1 MNAQL
6 ELTML
11 NENRNQQKAKITQL
25 FIELQQLQQ
34 KYLLISGKNIQAQ
47 NSTLSQNQNLI
58 VQYKKTGNLFSK
70 FRTEIIVQFTMYLNV
85 KQILQLRKVN
95 KLFNLIICSSLPTR
109 IIQYQTLLE
118 NIQNS
123 FKNIPTTINKI
134 PDDYQME
141 QNALIDWEEVW
152 SFKEINK
159 IYGSKELE
167 PEIFQVFKFMY
178 ISIYPDFPEDINLD
192 KIKKM
197 LTRESLRYDLP
208 EWSRILTEKQ
218 ISALQDVMLLDAQ
231 KINAQYKFSG
241 YVCLYLQRYVKY
253 TKTDS
258 FKFLVQSS
266 ELRKREKQI
275 QERLQILNKLNKKI
289 NK

>member
-6 ELTML
+6 DLTVL
-11 NENRNQQKAKITQL
+11 YENQNQQKAKITQL
-25 FIELQQLQQ
+25 FIELHEVQQQLQ
-34 KYLLISGKNIQAQ
+34 LISHKNSQAK
-47 NSTLSQNQNLI
+47 NSALPQNQNLI
-58 VQYKKTGNLFSK
+58 VQQKKTGNLFTK
-70 FRTEIIVQFTMYLNV
+70 FRTEIIVHFTMYLNV

-95 KLFNLIICSSLPTR
+95 QLFNQIICQSLPTR
-109 IIQYQTLLE
+109 IIQYQNILE
-118 NIQNS
+118 NIQNT
-123 FKNIPTTINKI
+123 FKSIPTTINKI
-134 PDDYQME
+134 PDDYHLE

-178 ISIYPDFPEDINLD
+178 ISIYPDFPEDITLE

-208 EWSRILTEKQ
+208 EWNKILTEKQ

-231 KINAQYKFSG
+231 KIQAQYKFSG
-241 YVCLYLQRYVKY
+241 YVCLYLQRYTKL
-253 TKTDS
+253 TKTDQ
-258 FKFLVQSS
+258 FKFLVQSY

-275 QERLQILNKLNKKI
+275 SERLQILNKLNKKVQ
-289 NK
+289 K